1 MRRNTPWERPTRRE
15 DLAGW
20 YAAMLDRQSESGMS
34 VTDFAASAGVSA
46 WTLYQWRRRLAEDDG
61 GREAA
66 PRLVEVAVLPSA
78 APATARAAASLSVEL
93 RSGHRLEVQ
102 AGFDGNELRRLI
114 KVLESC

>member
-78 APATARAAASLSVEL
+78 APATARAAASLSVDL
-93 RSGHRLEVQ
+93 RSGVT
-102 AGFDGNELRRLI
+102 
-114 KVLESC
+114 VLATAHGKRGDQPFRPWSAVRG